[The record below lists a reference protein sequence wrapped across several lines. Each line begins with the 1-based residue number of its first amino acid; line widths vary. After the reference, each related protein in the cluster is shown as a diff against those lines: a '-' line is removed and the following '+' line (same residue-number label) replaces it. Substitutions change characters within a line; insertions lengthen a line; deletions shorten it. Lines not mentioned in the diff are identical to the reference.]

1 VQLVLSIFRYSEIAS
16 EQLYRSKARIAF
28 LHTHAGCKS
37 QASFKTS
44 SERKT
49 SLNDYSLYRCVTP
62 ETERTRDFLCGQ
74 FLSSEARTSL
84 PFILRTKTGSWG
96 PRGTALRTALLALAI
111 FVPAASQS
119 QVPEGAP
126 SSKMANAGSSAGG
139 GSAAMSGVN
148 AGLTDEPIFAGEIV
162 HVSVFNAPDFS
173 TIMRVSQTGD
183 IGVPYL
189 GVVHVAGLS
198 SAKAGDLITGELKNR
213 NLVLDPHL
221 LVTVES
227 TNTGITVL
235 GEVKSPGVY
244 PPSGKHMLSD
254 LLAQAGGV
262 TTNTGRVVEIS
273 NVDSPDEKTYVP
285 WDPTM
290 HNTSA
295 YDRPIQP
302 GQRVLVKSCGFVYV
316 GGSVGKPGAYAP
328 CSSPIV
334 RLSQIISLAGGLGA
348 SPNANHT
355 IISRP
360 NPDGSRTIYQIN
372 LDKVLR
378 GDAQDPVVHD
388 EDIVFV
394 PPSYWKATLKR
405 LPDYAFGLGSTL
417 LYVYR

>member
-1 VQLVLSIFRYSEIAS
+1 MALALSLHACRPAS
-16 EQLYRSKARIAF
+16 HRLSSKLCRK
-28 LHTHAGCKS
+28 G
-37 QASFKTS
+37 
-44 SERKT
+44 KT
-49 SLNDYSLYRCVTP
+49 SLNDNSLYKCVTP
-62 ETERTRDFLCGQ
+62 ESERTRDFPRHQ

-84 PFILRTKTGSWG
+84 PFVLVTKTMT
-96 PRGTALRTALLALAI
+96 RLALLAVAMSIPAI
-111 FVPAASQS
+111 SHAQAT
-119 QVPEGAP
+119 EGAP
-126 SSKMANAGSSAGG
+126 PKLPSAGGSAGG
-139 GSAAMSGVN
+139 GASAMSATVN

-173 TIMRVSQTGD
+173 TVMRVSNSGD

-198 SAKAGDLITGELKNR
+198 SAKAADLITGELKNR

-235 GEVKSPGVY
+235 GEVRAPGVY

-254 LLAQAGGV
+254 LLALAGGV
-262 TTNTGRVVEIS
+262 TANTGRVIEIS
-273 NVDSPDEKTYVP
+273 NVDTPEEKTYVP

-290 HNTSA
+290 HNTSS
-295 YDRPIQP
+295 YDRPIQA
-302 GQRVLVKSCGFVYV
+302 GQRVMVKSCGFVYV
-316 GGSVGKPGAYAP
+316 GGSVGKPGAYAS
-328 CSSPIV
+328 CSSPVV

-348 SPNANHT
+348 STSANHT

-360 NPDGSRTIYQIN
+360 KPDGSRTIYQIP

-378 GDAQDPVVHD
+378 GDAQDPLLHE

-417 LYVYR
+417 LYIYR

>member
-1 VQLVLSIFRYSEIAS
+1 M
-16 EQLYRSKARIAF
+16 
-28 LHTHAGCKS
+28 
-37 QASFKTS
+37 
-44 SERKT
+44 
-49 SLNDYSLYRCVTP
+49 NDYSLYAGVTP
-62 ETERTRDFLCGQ
+62 RTECTREFLCGQ
-74 FLSSEARTSL
+74 SLSSETRTSL
-84 PFILRTKTGSWG
+84 SFISRTKAGLRG
-96 PRGTALRTALLALAI
+96 PRGFLARAARLAI
-111 FVPAASQS
+111 LTLVSATLQAQAPD
-119 QVPEGAP
+119 GAP
-126 SSKMANAGSSAGG
+126 SQKLPATSGAMT
-139 GSAAMSGVN
+139 GSAATPTAVSS
-148 AGLTDEPIFAGEIV
+148 GLTDEPIFVGEIV

-173 TIMRVSQTGD
+173 TVMRVSRSGD

-189 GVVHVAGLS
+189 GIVHVAGLS
-198 SAKAGDLITGELKNR
+198 SAKAGDLITGELKDR

-235 GEVKSPGVY
+235 GEVKNPGVY

-254 LLAQAGGV
+254 LLALAGGM
-262 TTNTGRVVEIS
+262 TSNTGRVIEIS

-290 HNTSA
+290 HNTSS
-295 YDRPIQP
+295 YDRSVEP

-328 CSSPIV
+328 CSSPVV
-334 RLSQIISLAGGLGA
+334 RLSEIISLAGGLGA
-348 SPNANHT
+348 STNANHT

-360 NPDGSRTIYQIN
+360 NPDGSRTIFQIS

-378 GDAQDPVVHD
+378 GDAPDPVLHD